1 VVGVGVG
8 VGVGV
13 TAAITISCAVAEC
26 AFVDPCPVTVIVY
39 VPGAAVPAFMFS
51 VVEPLLSTGLDVNE
65 PDAPAGSGPKAKPI
79 ASRLPEITVVL
90 TV

>member
-1 VVGVGVG
+1 MVGVGVG

-65 PDAPAGSGPKAKPI
+65 PDAPAGSPLSTREIG
-79 ASRLPEITVVL
+79 SGLPEITAVL